1 LLGLFVYLYDK
12 HINMQTIKIKFGHG
26 VDVDTETRDKLSD
39 NGWTIDYCEKEN
51 NNPHNIKVDDVK
63 DNINQ
68 SRTKETN
75 EMLSRR
81 LDSIGKYFEGK
92 VNK

>member
-1 LLGLFVYLYDK
+1 
-12 HINMQTIKIKFGHG
+12 MQTIKIKFGHG
-26 VDVDTETRDKLSD
+26 VDFDTETRDKLSD

-68 SRTKETN
+68 SRTKGIN

-81 LDSIGKYFEGK
+81 LERIGKYFEGK
-92 VNK
+92 ANK